1 METLKKLRILNSNTI
16 KLIAAIAMFI
26 DHLGLIFFPSVAWLR
41 MVGRLAMPIF
51 AFAIA
56 EGCRYTKNKWKHF
69 FLLFG
74 LGAACQVVYYI
85 FDPTNLYFGI
95 LITFS
100 VSTLMIYA
108 MQFAKKCTFEKDRNI
123 LLTIGAWLPFLALV
137 AGTFVFCQHFTV
149 DYRFWGC
156 MLPVFASIFDFHR
169 IPAPE
174 ELKKLD
180 SLLLRVLCLGVG
192 LGMLA
197 ISYAPVTLPVYAFP
211 AILILLLYN
220 GKKGKTKLKYF
231 FYLFYPLHLVLLEG
245 VYLLIA

>member
-1 METLKKLRILNSNTI
+1 
-16 KLIAAIAMFI
+16 
-26 DHLGLIFFPSVAWLR
+26 
-41 MVGRLAMPIF
+41 
-51 AFAIA
+51 
-56 EGCRYTKNKWKHF
+56 
-69 FLLFG
+69 
-74 LGAACQVVYYI
+74 
-85 FDPTNLYFGI
+85 
-95 LITFS
+95 
-100 VSTLMIYA
+100 
-108 MQFAKKCTFEKDRNI
+108 
-123 LLTIGAWLPFLALV
+123 
-137 AGTFVFCQHFTV
+137 
-149 DYRFWGC
+149 

-231 FYLFYPLHLVLLEG
+231 FYLFYPLHLALLEG

>member
-1 METLKKLRILNSNTI
+1 MTLMKLRFLNTNALKIL
-16 KLIAAIAMFI
+16 AAALMLV
-26 DHLGLIFFPSVAWLR
+26 DHIGVLFFPQVLAWR
-41 MVGRLAMPIF
+41 IVGRLSFPLF
-51 AFAIA
+51 AFALS
-56 EGCRYTKNKWKHF
+56 EGCRYTRDKVKHF
-69 FLLFG
+69 LLVFV
-74 LGAACQVVYYI
+74 LAVVCQTVYYF
-85 FDPTNLYFGI
+85 FDNGSLYMCI
-95 LITFS
+95 LVTFS
-100 VSTLMIYA
+100 LSILTIYA
-108 MQFAKKCTFEKDRNI
+108 MQFFKKTLFDGSALYKQI
-123 LLTIGAWLPFLALV
+123 LSGALFIATVIGVYLLCETVTI
-137 AGTFVFCQHFTV
+137 
-149 DYRFWGC
+149 DYGFWGC